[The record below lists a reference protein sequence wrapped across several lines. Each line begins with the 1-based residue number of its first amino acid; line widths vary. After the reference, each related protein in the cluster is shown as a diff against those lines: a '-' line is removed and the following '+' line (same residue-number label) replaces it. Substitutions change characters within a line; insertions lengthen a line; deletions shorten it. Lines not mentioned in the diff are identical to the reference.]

1 MPELPEVN
9 TVMKDFRKT
18 ALHLKIV
25 KVIVHDQKII
35 RNAGGEEFIEKLSGQ
50 NFVDTFRQGKYFFAA
65 MDNGLEVLFHL
76 GMTGDLVY
84 YFDPA
89 DQPRYERFNIQF
101 ENGMILGYDDLRKF
115 SNIRILE
122 DRVRYIESI
131 QLGPDALTIT
141 HQNFVQ
147 AFKDK
152 SSSVKSVM
160 MDQQL
165 MAGIGNLY
173 ADEIC
178 YQARIHPASIAGLL
192 KSKHLKKLH
201 HFTHRILKEAC
212 ERDAY
217 YKVYPD
223 DWFWKWRDDKI
234 KHLEGKGPIDKMK
247 IGGRTTYFIQG
258 YQELITN

>member
-25 KVIVHDQKII
+25 KVTVHDDKII
-35 RNAGGEEFIEKLSGQ
+35 RNVDRQEFAEKLCGQ
-50 NFVDTFRQGKYFFAA
+50 NFVDTYRQGKYFFAA
-65 MDNGLEVLFHL
+65 LSNRLEVLFHL

-84 YFDPA
+84 YFDAA
-89 DQPRYERFNIQF
+89 DQPKYERFSMQF

-115 SNIRILE
+115 SNIRLLQ
-122 DRVRYIESI
+122 DRSRFIQSI

-141 HQNFVQ
+141 PEDFVR
-147 AFKDK
+147 AFRDK
-152 SSSVKSVM
+152 STSVKLVM

-178 YQARIHPASIAGLL
+178 FQARIHPASVAGLL
-192 KSKHLKKLH
+192 KSKHLNKLH
-201 HFTHRILKEAC
+201 HFTHQILREAC

-247 IGGRTTYFIQG
+247 IGGRTTYFIRG